1 MKKIV
6 ALIDAAHF
14 REEQL
19 DVFQY
24 ISRVL
29 KGKLVIVFLE
39 NEAGPIL
46 YAPDFREGISPATYT
61 EVLETD
67 KEIKDKIKR
76 NITSLKEAC
85 IEKDIWFHFHEDK
98 GLPAEEAILE
108 SRFADIVIMNRDISF
123 ALLYDSDPTL
133 FVKNVLAG
141 AQCPV
146 LIVPDNMKEI
156 KEVFFA
162 YNGSFSSMF
171 AIKQFTQLFAVFTER
186 KATVVYIAEN
196 NTPAMPHEKLL
207 KEYLN
212 MYYDSIEFITLAGEP
227 DTAIKELLNNRKD
240 CIITFGAYGRSNL
253 SRFFKRSKAD
263 NILRELDTPI
273 FITHP

>member
-6 ALIDAAHF
+6 ALIDAVHF

-19 DVFQY
+19 DAFQY
-24 ISRVL
+24 VARVL

-46 YAPDFREGISPATYT
+46 YAPDFREGISPATYA

-67 KEIKDKIKR
+67 KETKEKIKK
-76 NITSLKEAC
+76 NITLLKEAC
-85 IEKDIWFHFHEDK
+85 KEKDIWFHFHEDK
-98 GLPAEEAILE
+98 GLPAKEAVLE
-108 SRFADIVIMNRDISF
+108 SRFADLLIMSKDISF

-146 LIVPDNMKEI
+146 LIVPDDMKI
-156 KEVFFA
+156 VKEVFFA

-171 AIKQFTQLFAVFTER
+171 AIKQFTQLFAAFTER
-186 KATVVYIAEN
+186 KATVIFIAEN
-196 NTPAMPHEKLL
+196 NTTVIPYEKLL

-212 MYYDSIEFITLAGEP
+212 MYYDSIEFKTLEGEP
-227 DTAIKELLNNRKD
+227 DKTIQELLHNRKD
-240 CIITFGAYGRSNL
+240 CIITFGAYGRSGF

-263 NILRELDTPI
+263 NILRELDTPV

>member
-1 MKKIV
+1 MKKII

-19 DVFQY
+19 DAFQY
-24 ISRVL
+24 VARVL

-39 NEAGPIL
+39 NEAGPVL
-46 YAPDFREGISPATYT
+46 FAPDFREGISPANYT
-61 EVLETD
+61 EILETD
-67 KEIKDKIKR
+67 KTTKEKINK
-76 NITSLKEAC
+76 NIMLLKEAC
-85 IEKDIWFHFHEDK
+85 QVRDIWCYFHEDK

-108 SRFADIVIMNRDISF
+108 SRFADLVIMNRSISF

-146 LIVPDNMKEI
+146 LIVPDDMKII

-171 AIKQFTQLFAVFTER
+171 AIKEFTQLFSAFTER
-186 KATVVYIAEN
+186 KATVVYVTEN
-196 NTPAMPHEKLL
+196 NTTALPYEKLL

-212 MYYDSIEFITLAGEP
+212 MYYDNIEFKILKGEP
-227 DTAIKELLNNRKD
+227 DQVIKELLHNRKD
-240 CIITFGAYGRSNL
+240 CIITFGAYGRSGF
-253 SRFFKRSKAD
+253 SRFFKRSNAD
-263 NILRELDTPI
+263 SILRALDTPV